1 MPVNWS
7 RFVDVI
13 QSHQRFLVTSH
24 IRPDADALGSELGMA
39 GILEALGKQVRIVN
53 GHATPPN
60 LATLDPEGRIQA
72 LETAVPANPAE
83 DVELIMILDTS
94 AWAQLGPMS
103 DVIRG
108 SVAKRV
114 VLDHHVGEDDLGAQ
128 FFKDTQ
134 AEAAGTLVYQAAVR
148 LGVPLTPQIARALF
162 AAIATDTGWFR
173 FSSTRSSTYRV
184 AADLVDAGVR
194 PDRLFSELYE
204 QDTLSRVRLRGLILS
219 RAVAERDGRLVHTYV
234 LRDDF
239 DTTGALPSDTEDVIN
254 QTLTIAGT
262 ELAVILVEQ
271 VGGGFKLSFR
281 SRCEVD
287 CSDLAR
293 QFGGG
298 GHKAAA
304 GAFLDAPFD
313 RAQPAVL
320 DAVRQALQ

>member
-148 LGVPLTPQIARALF
+148 LGVALTPQIARALF

>member
-262 ELAVILVEQ
+262 ELA
-271 VGGGFKLSFR
+271 
-281 SRCEVD
+281 
-287 CSDLAR
+287 
-293 QFGGG
+293 
-298 GHKAAA
+298 
-304 GAFLDAPFD
+304 
-313 RAQPAVL
+313 
-320 DAVRQALQ
+320 